1 MVMYLPEERPVLD
14 LPYQMNHLANNYGY
28 YPQDCKE
35 PICRTQHGLNGRMN
49 SPEAELT
56 SLPVHVS
63 LQDRELWDKFS
74 NIGTEMLITK
84 SGRRMFPSCKVTVT
98 GMNPKVKYVVIMDMV
113 PFDNHKY
120 KWSKDRWEG
129 NGSTDPHLPNRF
141 FIHPDSPAPGEK
153 WMQYPISFH
162 KLKLTNNTLNS
173 NGLVVLHSMHK
184 YQPRLH
190 IVQSPDP
197 CNPHNPGG
205 YLRFTFPEAAFIAVT
220 AYQNQEITKL
230 KIDNNPFAKGFRDN
244 GLNRKRFRDND
255 SQETQDS
262 DGQAKQD
269 FTPNEHVVGQP
280 QKDED
285 VDVTVSSSVDCSRF
299 LSSSEVASSV
309 TPNPFISAFI
319 NPSTAGGPSPHQNH
333 TILSLNNSLNNS
345 HLNRLDSFV
354 LQNNGFN
361 FFPSP
366 REARSS
372 SLHSLC
378 AALPVAQSSCV
389 QTSTVDLSRLPSQ
402 ISSPL
407 NPQQHHHHSSPA
419 SQTPGRSIIQLQP
432 YFRTTPHPSR
442 QCPDMELPLPLPPK
456 LSRMQL
462 PESAL
467 RNLEMTPVS
476 DYVNPR
482 PLTDILNRIHFRALA
497 SGPSGKVLQN
507 PPQPEQYLR
516 GSDRELRPQIYPAV
530 HEYIDQQFTLNSMLN
545 SQTEHRSQM
554 DYANA
559 KSLTEYYCEQQTRK

>member
-14 LPYQMNHLANNYGY
+14 LPYQMNYLANNYGY
-28 YPQDCKE
+28 YPQDCKD
-35 PICRTQHGLNGRMN
+35 PIFRTQHGLNSRMN

-74 NIGTEMLITK
+74 SIGTEMLITK

-98 GMNPKVKYVVIMDMV
+98 GLNPKVKYVVIMDMV

-120 KWSKDRWEG
+120 KWNKDRWEV

-205 YLRFTFPEAAFIAVT
+205 YLRFTFPEAAFTAVT

-244 GLNRKRFRDND
+244 GLNRKRFRDKE

-262 DGQAKQD
+262 IGQAKQRL
-269 FTPNEHVVGQP
+269 TPNEHVGQP
-280 QKDED
+280 KKDE
-285 VDVTVSSSVDCSRF
+285 VDVTVSSSVDCSRR
-299 LSSSEVASSV
+299 LNSSEVASSV

-319 NPSTAGGPSPHQNH
+319 NPSTAGEPSPHQTH
-333 TILSLNNSLNNS
+333 TILSLGNR
-345 HLNRLDSFV
+345 HLN
-354 LQNNGFN
+354 
-361 FFPSP
+361 SP
-366 REARSS
+366 REARPSS
-372 SLHSLC
+372 FHSLC

-389 QTSTVDLSRLPSQ
+389 QSSTGDVNLSRLPSQ

-407 NPQQHHHHSSPA
+407 NPQQHHHSSPA
-419 SQTPGRSIIQLQP
+419 SQTPGRSILQLQP
-432 YFRTTPHPSR
+432 YFQPPPHPSR

-467 RNLEMTPVS
+467 RNLEMNPVS
-476 DYVNPR
+476 DCINPR
-482 PLTDILNRIHFRALA
+482 PLTNILNRIHFRSLA
-497 SGPSGKVLQN
+497 SGPSVKVLQN
-507 PPQPEQYLR
+507 PPQGEQYLR
-516 GSDRELRPQIYPAV
+516 GADRELRPQIYPAV
-530 HEYIDQQFTLNSMLN
+530 QEYIDQQFVLS

-554 DYANA
+554 DYISARP
-559 KSLTEYYCEQQTRK
+559 LTEYYCEQQTGK

>member
-1 MVMYLPEERPVLD
+1 
-14 LPYQMNHLANNYGY
+14 MNHLANNYEY
-28 YPQDCKE
+28 YPQDCME
-35 PICRTQHGLNGRMN
+35 LTCWTQHGLNGRMN

-74 NIGTEMLITK
+74 STGTEMLITK

-98 GMNPKVKYVVIMDMV
+98 GLNPIVKYVVIMDMV

-120 KWSKDRWEG
+120 KWNKDLWEV
-129 NGSTDPHLPNRF
+129 NGSSDPHLPNRF

-197 CNPHNPGG
+197 CNPHNSGG

-244 GLNRKRFRDND
+244 GLNRKRFRDKE
-255 SQETQDS
+255 SQETKDS
-262 DGQAKQD
+262 DGQIKQD
-269 FTPNEHVVGQP
+269 LTPMGQS
-280 QKDED
+280 QKDEV
-285 VDVTVSSSVDCSRF
+285 VDVTVSSSDDCRGM
-299 LSSSEVASSV
+299 LNSSEVASSV
-309 TPNPFISAFI
+309 TPNPFISAFV
-319 NPSTAGGPSPHQNH
+319 NTSTAGGPSPHQTH
-333 TILSLNNSLNNS
+333 SILSLNNRHMN
-345 HLNRLDSFV
+345 
-354 LQNNGFN
+354 
-361 FFPSP
+361 SP
-366 REARSS
+366 REARPS

-378 AALPVAQSSCV
+378 AALPVAQSSCI
-389 QTSTVDLSRLPSQ
+389 QSSTGDGHLSTLPSQ

-407 NPQQHHHHSSPA
+407 NPQQHNHHSSPA

-432 YFRTTPHPSR
+432 YFQTPPHPSR

-462 PESAL
+462 PGSAL
-467 RNLEMTPVS
+467 RNLEMIQISNYVS
-476 DYVNPR
+476 PR

-497 SGPSGKVLQN
+497 SGPSGKVLQY

-516 GSDRELRPQIYPAV
+516 GSDRELHPQIYPAV
-530 HEYIDQQFTLNSMLN
+530 QKYIDQQFTLNSMLN

-554 DYANA
+554 DFVSARA
-559 KSLTEYYCEQQTRK
+559 LAEYYCDQQTGK

>member
-35 PICRTQHGLNGRMN
+35 PICRPQHSTNGRM
-49 SPEAELT
+49 SSAEAELT

-74 NIGTEMLITK
+74 SIGTEMLITK

-98 GMNPKVKYVVIMDMV
+98 GLNPKVKYVVIMDMV
-113 PFDNHKY
+113 PFDNRKY
-120 KWSKDRWEG
+120 KWNKDRWEV

-162 KLKLTNNTLNS
+162 KLKLTNNMLNS

-197 CNPHNPGG
+197 CNAHNAGC

-244 GLNRKRFRDND
+244 GLNRKRFRDKET
-255 SQETQDS
+255 QETQDS
-262 DGQAKQD
+262 DGPVKQEL
-269 FTPNEHVVGQP
+269 TPNEHAVGRS
-280 QKDED
+280 QKDE
-285 VDVTVSSSVDCSRF
+285 DVTVSSSVD
-299 LSSSEVASSV
+299 SSSTQHFSEVASSA

-319 NPSTAGGPSPHQNH
+319 NLSTAGAPSPQQTH
-333 TILSLNNSLNNS
+333 TILSLSNR
-345 HLNRLDSFV
+345 HLN
-354 LQNNGFN
+354 
-361 FFPSP
+361 SP
-366 REARSS
+366 REARPS
-372 SLHSLC
+372 SLHNLC
-378 AALPVAQSSCV
+378 ASLPMAQSSCV
-389 QTSTVDLSRLPSQ
+389 QSSTADTNLSRLPSQ

-407 NPQQHHHHSSPA
+407 NPQQHHHHHHSSPA

-432 YFRTTPHPSR
+432 YFLTPPHPSR
-442 QCPDMELPLPLPPK
+442 QCPDVELPLPLPPK

-482 PLTDILNRIHFRALA
+482 PLTNILNRIHFRPLA
-497 SGPSGKVLQN
+497 SGPSGKGLQN
-507 PPQPEQYLR
+507 PPHPEQYLR
-516 GSDRELRPQIYPAV
+516 GSERELLPQIYPAV
-530 HEYIDQQFTLNSMLN
+530 QEYIDQQFTLNSMLN

-554 DYANA
+554 DYVSARP
-559 KSLTEYYCEQQTRK
+559 LTEYYSEQQTGK

>member
-1 MVMYLPEERPVLD
+1 MVMYLPEEGTLLD
-14 LPYQMNHLANNYGY
+14 LPYKMNHLANNYGY

-35 PICRTQHGLNGRMN
+35 LTCWTQHGLNGRMN

-74 NIGTEMLITK
+74 SIGTEMLITK

-98 GMNPKVKYVVIMDMV
+98 GLNPVVKYVVIMDMV

-120 KWSKDRWEG
+120 KWNKDLWEV
-129 NGSTDPHLPNRF
+129 NGSADPHLPNRF

-162 KLKLTNNTLNS
+162 KLKLTNNILNS

-190 IVQSPDP
+190 IVQSPEP
-197 CNPHNPGG
+197 CYPQNPGS

-244 GLNRKRFRDND
+244 GLNRKRFRDKE
-255 SQETQDS
+255 SQETKDS

-269 FTPNEHVVGQP
+269 LTPSEHVGQS
-280 QKDED
+280 QKDE
-285 VDVTVSSSVDCSRF
+285 DVTVSSSVDSRRT
-299 LSSSEVASSV
+299 LNSSEVASSV
-309 TPNPFISAFI
+309 PPNPFISAFT
-319 NPSTAGGPSPHQNH
+319 NTSTAGGPSPHQTH
-333 TILSLNNSLNNS
+333 TILSLNNR
-345 HLNRLDSFV
+345 HLN
-354 LQNNGFN
+354 
-361 FFPSP
+361 SP
-366 REARSS
+366 REARP

-389 QTSTVDLSRLPSQ
+389 QSSTGDGHLSTLPSQ
-402 ISSPL
+402 I
-407 NPQQHHHHSSPA
+407 SSPA
-419 SQTPGRSIIQLQP
+419 SQTPGTSIIQPQP
-432 YFRTTPHPSR
+432 YFRTPPHPSR
-442 QCPDMELPLPLPPK
+442 QCPDMELPLPMPPK

-462 PESAL
+462 PGSAL
-467 RNLEMTPVS
+467 RNLEMIPVS
-476 DYVNPR
+476 DYVSPR
-482 PLTDILNRIHFRALA
+482 PLTNILNWIHSRALA
-497 SGPSGKVLQN
+497 SGTSGKVLQN
-507 PPQPEQYLR
+507 PPEPEQYLR
-516 GSDRELRPQIYPAV
+516 GSDRELHPQIYPAV
-530 HEYIDQQFTLNSMLN
+530 QKYIDQQFPLN

-554 DYANA
+554 DYV
-559 KSLTEYYCEQQTRK
+559 SGRPLTEYYCDQQTGK

>member
-35 PICRTQHGLNGRMN
+35 PICRTQHSTNGRM
-49 SPEAELT
+49 SSAEAELT

-74 NIGTEMLITK
+74 GIGTEMLITK

-98 GMNPKVKYVVIMDMV
+98 GLNPKVKYVVIMDMV
-113 PFDNHKY
+113 PFDNRKY
-120 KWSKDRWEG
+120 KWNKDCWEV

-141 FIHPDSPAPGEK
+141 FVHPDSPAPGEK

-205 YLRFTFPEAAFIAVT
+205 YLRFTFPEAAFVAVT

-244 GLNRKRFRDND
+244 GLNRKRFRDKET
-255 SQETQDS
+255 QETQDS
-262 DGQAKQD
+262 DGQDKRD
-269 FTPNEHVVGQP
+269 LTPNEHAVGQS

-285 VDVTVSSSVDCSRF
+285 VDVTVSSSVDCSRTLNF
-299 LSSSEVASSV
+299 SDVASSV
-309 TPNPFISAFI
+309 TPNPFISAFK
-319 NPSTAGGPSPHQNH
+319 NLSTTGGPSPQQTH
-333 TILSLNNSLNNS
+333 TILSLSNR
-345 HLNRLDSFV
+345 HLN
-354 LQNNGFN
+354 
-361 FFPSP
+361 SP
-366 REARSS
+366 REARPS

-378 AALPVAQSSCV
+378 AALPMAQSSCV
-389 QTSTVDLSRLPSQ
+389 QSSTADTNLSRLPSQ

-407 NPQQHHHHSSPA
+407 NHHYSPA
-419 SQTPGRSIIQLQP
+419 SQTPGRSIIQLQS
-432 YFRTTPHPSR
+432 YFPTPPHPSR

-462 PESAL
+462 PESVL
-467 RNLEMTPVS
+467 RNLEMTPVY
-476 DYVNPR
+476 DYINPR
-482 PLTDILNRIHFRALA
+482 PFTDILNRIHFRPLD
-497 SGPSGKVLQN
+497 SGPTGKGLQH
-507 PPQPEQYLR
+507 PHHPEQFLR
-516 GSDRELRPQIYPAV
+516 GSERELRPQIYPAV
-530 HEYIDQQFTLNSMLN
+530 QEYIDQQFTLNSMLN

-554 DYANA
+554 DYVSARP
-559 KSLTEYYCEQQTRK
+559 LTEYYCEQQTGK

>member
-1 MVMYLPEERPVLD
+1 
-14 LPYQMNHLANNYGY
+14 MNYLANNYGY

-35 PICRTQHGLNGRMN
+35 PIFRTQHGLNSRMN

-74 NIGTEMLITK
+74 SMGTEMLITK

-98 GMNPKVKYVVIMDMV
+98 GLNPKVKYVVIMDMV

-120 KWSKDRWEG
+120 KWNKDRWEV

-173 NGLVVLHSMHK
+173 NGLVVVHSMHK

-197 CNPHNPGG
+197 CNPHNSGG
-205 YLRFTFPEAAFIAVT
+205 YLRFTFPEAAFKAVT

-230 KIDNNPFAKGFRDN
+230 KIDNNPFAKGF
-244 GLNRKRFRDND
+244 L
-255 SQETQDS
+255 
-262 DGQAKQD
+262 
-269 FTPNEHVVGQP
+269 GQP
-280 QKDED
+280 QKDEE
-285 VDVTVSSSVDCSRF
+285 VDVTVSSSVDCRRT
-299 LSSSEVASSV
+299 LNSSEVASSV

-319 NPSTAGGPSPHQNH
+319 NPSTAGGPSPHQTH
-333 TILSLNNSLNNS
+333 TILSLSNR
-345 HLNRLDSFV
+345 HLN
-354 LQNNGFN
+354 
-361 FFPSP
+361 SP
-366 REARSS
+366 REARPS

-378 AALPVAQSSCV
+378 AALPVAQSFCV
-389 QTSTVDLSRLPSQ
+389 QSSTGDTNL
-402 ISSPL
+402 SSPL
-407 NPQQHHHHSSPA
+407 NPQQHHHHCSPA

-432 YFRTTPHPSR
+432 YFQTPPHPSR

-467 RNLEMTPVS
+467 RNLEMTPGS
-476 DYVNPR
+476 DYANLR

-516 GSDRELRPQIYPAV
+516 GSDRELRPQIYPALQ
-530 HEYIDQQFTLNSMLN
+530 EYIDQQFTLNSMLS

-554 DYANA
+554 DYVSARPQ
-559 KSLTEYYCEQQTRK
+559 TEYYCEQQPGK

>member
-14 LPYQMNHLANNYGY
+14 LPYQMNYLANNYGY

-35 PICRTQHGLNGRMN
+35 PIFRTQHGLNSRMN

-74 NIGTEMLITK
+74 SMGTEMLITK

-98 GMNPKVKYVVIMDMV
+98 GLNPKVKYVVIMDMV

-120 KWSKDRWEG
+120 KWNKDRWEV

-173 NGLVVLHSMHK
+173 NGLVVVHSMHK

-197 CNPHNPGG
+197 CNPHNSGG
-205 YLRFTFPEAAFIAVT
+205 YLRFTFPEAAFKAVT

-244 GLNRKRFRDND
+244 GLNRKRFREKE
-255 SQETQDS
+255 SQETPDS
-262 DGQAKQD
+262 VGQAKQD
-269 FTPNEHVVGQP
+269 LTSNDHVGQP
-280 QKDED
+280 QKDEE
-285 VDVTVSSSVDCSRF
+285 VDVTVSSSVDCRRT
-299 LSSSEVASSV
+299 LNSSEVASSV

-319 NPSTAGGPSPHQNH
+319 NPSTAGGPSPHQTH
-333 TILSLNNSLNNS
+333 TILSLSNR
-345 HLNRLDSFV
+345 HLN
-354 LQNNGFN
+354 
-361 FFPSP
+361 SP
-366 REARSS
+366 REARPS

-378 AALPVAQSSCV
+378 AALPVAQSFCV
-389 QTSTVDLSRLPSQ
+389 QSSTGDTNL
-402 ISSPL
+402 SSPL
-407 NPQQHHHHSSPA
+407 NPQQHHHHCSPA

-432 YFRTTPHPSR
+432 YFQTPPHPSR

-467 RNLEMTPVS
+467 RNLEMTPGS
-476 DYVNPR
+476 DYANLR

-516 GSDRELRPQIYPAV
+516 GSDRELRPQIYPALQ
-530 HEYIDQQFTLNSMLN
+530 EYIDQQFTLNSMLS

-554 DYANA
+554 DYVSARPQ
-559 KSLTEYYCEQQTRK
+559 TEYYCEQQPGK

>member
-14 LPYQMNHLANNYGY
+14 LPYQINYLANNYGY
-28 YPQDCKE
+28 YAQDCKE
-35 PICRTQHGLNGRMN
+35 PLVRTQHGLNNRMN

-74 NIGTEMLITK
+74 SIGTEMLITK
-84 SGRRMFPSCKVTVT
+84 SGRRMFPSCKLTVT
-98 GMNPKVKYVVIMDMV
+98 GLNPKVKYVLIMDMV

-120 KWSKDRWEG
+120 KWNKEHWEV

-162 KLKLTNNTLNS
+162 KLKLTNNTLIS

-190 IVQSPDP
+190 IVQSPDA
-197 CNPHNPGG
+197 CNPHNSGG

-244 GLNRKRFRDND
+244 GLNRKRFREKD
-255 SQETQDS
+255 SQEIQDS
-262 DGQAKQD
+262 TGKAKQD
-269 FTPNEHVVGQP
+269 LTSNNHVKQP
-280 QKDED
+280 HKDED
-285 VDVTVSSSVDCSRF
+285 VDVTVSSSVDSSRT
-299 LSSSEVASSV
+299 LSSSSV

-319 NPSTAGGPSPHQNH
+319 NPSTAGAPPPHQTH
-333 TILSLNNSLNNS
+333 SILSLNNRPLN
-345 HLNRLDSFV
+345 
-354 LQNNGFN
+354 
-361 FFPSP
+361 SP
-366 REARSS
+366 REARPS
-372 SLHSLC
+372 SLHSL
-378 AALPVAQSSCV
+378 AQSFCIQS
-389 QTSTVDLSRLPSQ
+389 STGDTDLSRLPSQ

-407 NPQQHHHHSSPA
+407 NPQQHHHQHSS
-419 SQTPGRSIIQLQP
+419 PGRSIIQLQP
-432 YFRTTPHPSR
+432 YFQTPPHPSR

-467 RNLEMTPVS
+467 RNPEMTSVF
-476 DYVNPR
+476 DYANLR

-497 SGPSGKVLQN
+497 SGPSGKVLPN

-516 GSDRELRPQIYPAV
+516 GSERELRPQIYPAFQE
-530 HEYIDQQFTLNSMLN
+530 HIDQQFTLNGMRS

-554 DYANA
+554 DYVSARY
-559 KSLTEYYCEQQTRK
+559 SLTEYHCEQQTGK